1 MQPRPVLLF
10 AFSSC
15 LELKVGR
22 KKKKEK
28 KNCKNSKVLKK
39 IQKSSLMLIVSEVE
53 VLFFVLLKLV

>member
-22 KKKKEK
+22 KKEK
-28 KNCKNSKVLKK
+28 KNCKKFIS
-39 IQKSSLMLIVSEVE
+39 VE
-53 VLFFVLLKLV
+53 KNTEKFFNANCK